1 MADVATPKDVQ
12 RATEGS
18 VDPSAVL
25 QHPSSRLPGIAKVLP
40 FFYGWFVVAVVMLA
54 AFIGSGLNNVNMGV
68 IFKPMSDDLGWSRSL
83 MAGAVAGGTI
93 VGGIVTPLAGQFAD
107 KFGPR
112 VLMPAGAVLM
122 GLLSIALALVTE
134 PWQFYLAYIPA
145 RAISHGMLI
154 GVVPVTAVA
163 NWFYRQRPRAIG
175 LVTMAVPLGASV
187 MALIYQLMINHY
199 GWRSTFITLATL
211 LLALVVVPTALFLRR
226 QPEDFGLLPDGAPE
240 PVHVESGAGSKRP
253 DDPSSEVSWTLQEA
267 IHTPSLWLI
276 ALCLGLGTLASG
288 GIAFNMAAYFTDADF
303 DPTVAAG
310 TLSMFALAG
319 AVGSGIWGF
328 LAERFSIRAISVG
341 TFGISAFSLALLLVA
356 NNPIT
361 AYLFAALFG
370 LTARG
375 EAAMGP
381 ILVSHYFG
389 RRSFGAISGVITPI
403 NMLGLGLGPVAAAAA
418 YDTTGSYQSIILIF
432 IGAFVV
438 ASLLM
443 VLARKPIKAQG

>member
-1 MADVATPKDVQ
+1 
-12 RATEGS
+12 
-18 VDPSAVL
+18 
-25 QHPSSRLPGIAKVLP
+25 
-40 FFYGWFVVAVVMLA
+40 
-54 AFIGSGLNNVNMGV
+54 
-68 IFKPMSDDLGWSRSL
+68 
-83 MAGAVAGGTI
+83 MAGAVAGGTF
-93 VGGIVTPLAGQFAD
+93 VGGIVTPLAGRFAD

-112 VLMPAGAVLM
+112 VMMPLGAVLM
-122 GLLSIALALVTE
+122 GLLAIALAMVTE

-163 NWFYRQRPRAIG
+163 NWFYRQRPRAIS

-187 MALIYQLMINHY
+187 MALIYQFMINHH
-199 GWRSTFITLATL
+199 GWRSTFITLAIL

-240 PVHVESGAGSKRP
+240 PVRVEDGAGSKRP
-253 DDPSSEVSWTLQEA
+253 DDPSGEVSWTLQEA

-310 TLSMFALAG
+310 TLSVFALAG

-341 TFGISAFSLALLLVA
+341 TFGISAFSLTLLLVA

-418 YDTTGSYQSIILIF
+418 YDTTGSYRGIIMIF
-432 IGAFVV
+432 IGAFVL

-443 VLARKPIKAQG
+443 VLARKPNKTEV